1 MPYKTSVGNI
11 QVWKIVVVT
20 QTMNMLYIYYEMIH
34 YCTVPNIVLSSS
46 GKENS
51 VLMLRK
57 AFSKYKC
64 VNSLLPCM
72 IIEVFIS
79 EDKPSHFLYLV

>member
-1 MPYKTSVGNI
+1 
-11 QVWKIVVVT
+11 
-20 QTMNMLYIYYEMIH
+20 MIH
-34 YCTVPNIVLSSS
+34 YCTVSSIFLSSN

-64 VNSLLPCM
+64 VNSLLPCI

-79 EDKPSHFLYLV
+79 EDEPSHFLYLV